1 MANGDGDLE
10 TCCLSEETL
19 SEVERVV
26 LDRFPASALDVLSKI
41 MKNPSRKIH
50 KEAGFVVYDKESP
63 VCFEAM
69 ILRRLYWGS
78 QFVWGCVGG
87 MTCIKKGAAPEALID
102 LKRAIRTPTEWNRIS
117 FANSQNAESAHI
129 SRKTKSLLAGPESC
143 TRYLWRAVR
152 PLACLAYFAR
162 RKLLK
167 AGMPAWKG
175 FSTLGSAG
183 FETRCGELAIRRVME
198 VKSEFYD
205 VLMKRYLET
214 NKGLVCSRTA
224 EEIDWI
230 FGERIRRGETVVL
243 GAFDAKGPC
252 GYILMT
258 GGEAAKRWQIHD
270 WFAVRND
277 MVVLEMLLGTAC
289 RFLKK
294 QTPAMM
300 LEVSGFPMFA
310 QALLKKY
317 LPHIRQLGHNAFSCG
332 SKEAELREK
341 LREMVQGDLPC
352 WFFGPYDGD
361 ICF

>member
-1 MANGDGDLE
+1 MIEVHSLADE
-10 TCCLSEETL
+10 TRSDAAA
-19 SEVERVV
+19 VV
-26 LDRFPASALDVLSKI
+26 LDRFPKGALSVLDKI
-41 MKNPSRKIH
+41 MRNPARDVH
-50 KEAGFVVYDKESP
+50 AGAGAIVYDDNRP

-69 ILRRLYWGS
+69 ILRKLHLDS
-78 QFVWGCVGG
+78 KFIWGCVGG

-143 TRYLWRAVR
+143 TRHLWRAVR
-152 PLACLAYFAR
+152 PLECLAYFVR

-167 AGMPAWKG
+167 ARLPAWKS

-183 FETRCGELAIRRVME
+183 FETKCGELTIRRVME
-198 VKSEFYD
+198 VKPEFYD

-224 EEIDWI
+224 EEIEWI

-258 GGEAAKRWQIHD
+258 GGKVAKRWQIHD
-270 WFAVRND
+270 WFAVDND
-277 MVVLEMLLGTAC
+277 RKILEALLKTGCA
-289 RFLKK
+289 FLKK
-294 QTPAMM
+294 KTPAMM
-300 LEVSGFPMFA
+300 LEVCGFPTCV
-310 QALLKKY
+310 QDLLKKY
-317 LPHIRQLGHNAFSCG
+317 LPHERPIGHNTFSCG
-332 SKEAELREK
+332 SKESELREK
-341 LREMVQGDLPC
+341 LRAMVRGEEPC

-361 ICF
+361 VCF